1 MPAIPGGITGVRR
14 QGVGEQPS
22 RSILVVDDEPHFVWA
37 VRLVLE
43 NQGFVVFGAESA
55 MQAMRMLETIK
66 PDLMLVDIMM
76 PEIDGLTMIREISS
90 ELTWHDARMVVVS
103 ALSEEP
109 NKEAAREAGAHA
121 YLPKPFTSETLLNVV
136 DNLLPKAA

>member
-1 MPAIPGGITGVRR
+1 MA
-14 QGVGEQPS
+14 EQPS

-43 NQGFVVFGAESA
+43 SQGFVVFGAESA

-76 PEIDGLTMIREISS
+76 PEVDGLTMIREISS
-90 ELTWHDARMVVVS
+90 ELAWQNARVVVVS
-103 ALSEEP
+103 ALSEKP
-109 NKEAAREAGAHA
+109 NKEAAHAAGAHA
-121 YLPKPFTSETLLNVV
+121 YLPKPFTSETLLSVV
-136 DNLLPKAA
+136 DDLLLKAA